1 MLSLFAIYSCE
12 EKPGPT
18 EPAALTLNPSE
29 EIVFDAKGGTETV
42 KVTSNREWSVE
53 SDQPDYF
60 AVQRTTDTTFTVTAE
75 PNENE
80 EAVPAAIITVT
91 AGEGNDSVTKTLN
104 VSQKGKDPLVLA
116 ITLENITATS
126 ADMKVVPSYCPCSQR
141 AQ

>member
-1 MLSLFAIYSCE
+1 MLLTAMLSLFAIYSCE

-75 PNENE
+75 LMRMRRLFLQQ
-80 EAVPAAIITVT
+80 
-91 AGEGNDSVTKTLN
+91 S
-104 VSQKGKDPLVLA
+104 SQ
-116 ITLENITATS
+116 
-126 ADMKVVPSYCPCSQR
+126 SQPER
-141 AQ
+141 AMTP